1 MNNENKFLELCRIGN
16 IEVNEFLN
24 CEFEGV
30 KINEADSSM
39 RFCLVND
46 KLVLVPTIK
55 RLIDSLTEIV
65 NNKFGFKN
73 VKLTIKYDANILP
86 SLVLQGDELK
96 EYYQYAK
103 EICKQVSKSVII
115 LDEYFTRYEEN
126 KLILMVA
133 TLDDKKVAEQ
143 NLALIH
149 RFFYNYGLTFVK
161 FDVVVSDSVKNQ
173 RARAEMKQRVKEQI
187 NETKAMEEYKQR

>member
-161 FDVVVSDSVKNQ
+161 FDVVVSDSVKNH
-173 RARAEMKQRVKEQI
+173 RALAEMKQRVKEQI